1 MIMSSSLADSCEQ
14 FPAGAQF
21 FLWRRLTAS
30 THALAILSDCVSAM
44 APLVSA
50 VEGYKRSAGRICSG
64 AAGNC
69 SAMEN
74 RYVNKLA
81 PVLGIAVFLLA
92 WEAAVRALKVPAYL
106 LPPPS
111 AVATTFVA
119 EFPKLLLHG
128 WVTFYEMVLG
138 FALAVAVALPL
149 AIGITSSARFDRF
162 VMPMLLFFQ
171 VVPKVAIAPL
181 FLVWFGIGTLPKVL
195 VAFLISFF
203 PIVID
208 ATVGLRSMSSE
219 MRDLARSMGATPM
232 QLFARFRL
240 PGSLPYLF
248 SGLKV
253 AATLAVA
260 GAVVG
265 EFVGADKGLGYLL
278 LVTNS
283 NLETALMF
291 ATLFA
296 LTIIGLLFFYAVE
309 LLEALLI
316 PWHVTHRVREDA
328 GTL

>member
-1 MIMSSSLADSCEQ
+1 LK
-14 FPAGAQF
+14 
-21 FLWRRLTAS
+21 RL
-30 THALAILSDCVSAM
+30 
-44 APLVSA
+44 APL
-50 VEGYKRSAGRICSG
+50 AGI
-64 AAGNC
+64 
-69 SAMEN
+69 
-74 RYVNKLA
+74 LA
-81 PVLGIAVFLLA
+81 FLLV
-92 WEAAVRALKVPAYL
+92 WEAAVRAFKVPAYL

-111 AVATTFVA
+111 GIAVTFVA
-119 EFPKLLLHG
+119 EFRSLAFHG

-138 FALAVAVALPL
+138 FALAVIVALPL
-149 AIGITSSARFDRF
+149 AIAITSSERFDRF

-181 FLVWFGIGTLPKVL
+181 FLVWFGVGALPKVL

-208 ATVGLRSMSSE
+208 AAVGLRSMSAE
-219 MRDLARSMGATPM
+219 MRDLARSMGASRLQM
-232 QLFARFRL
+232 FARFRL

-278 LVTNS
+278 LVTNA
-283 NLETALMF
+283 NLQTAMMF
-291 ATLFA
+291 SAIIA
-296 LTIIGLLFFYAVE
+296 LTIIGLAFFYAVE
-309 LLEALLI
+309 LCEKLLI
-316 PWHVTHRVREDA
+316 PWHVTHRLREES

>member
-1 MIMSSSLADSCEQ
+1 MAKLIT
-14 FPAGAQF
+14 
-21 FLWRRLTAS
+21 RLTPF
-30 THALAILSDCVSAM
+30 V
-44 APLVSA
+44 
-50 VEGYKRSAGRICSG
+50 
-64 AAGNC
+64 
-69 SAMEN
+69 
-74 RYVNKLA
+74 
-81 PVLGIAVFLLA
+81 GIAVFLLI
-92 WEAAVRALKVPAYL
+92 WEIGVRVTKAPAYL
-106 LPPPS
+106 IPAPS
-111 AVATTFVA
+111 VIFQTFIA
-119 EFPKLLLHG
+119 EFPKLAFHG
-128 WVTFYEMVLG
+128 WVTLYEMLLG
-138 FALAVAVALPL
+138 YGLAVVVAIPL
-149 AIGITSSARFDRF
+149 AIAITSSERFDRF
-162 VMPMLLFFQ
+162 TMPTLLFFQ

-181 FLVWFGIGTLPKVL
+181 FLVWFGVGALPKVL

-208 ATVGLRSMSSE
+208 AAVGLRSMSTE
-219 MRDLARSMGATPM
+219 MRDLARSMGATRM
-232 QLFARFRL
+232 QVFARFRL
-240 PGSLPYLF
+240 PTSLPYLF

-328 GTL
+328 ATL